1 MGGIQRYR
9 QASRYTK
16 PVNETSYNHHIARLG
31 RQIDRLEARD
41 SRFTWYRVL
50 AFTAGGLLTWGAFA
64 LAGSLWG
71 WLVFGLAAAV
81 FLGVV
86 ILHGQLRQR
95 ITCFQIWRNLAEED
109 LARLTLDW
117 EHVPAPVW
125 SPQGSR
131 GPLATDLDLTG
142 PHSLHHLLDVSLSR
156 QGSALLAQW
165 LCAGEPDL
173 EAITVRQPLVR
184 ELARQRRFR
193 LRLLLNYRRAQ
204 EAPLDGEALLDWL
217 QTPFPAGRLRWLLP
231 LASILVAFNLG
242 LFLLSIFAGLP
253 NYWVVTLVLYIG
265 FYYFNGSTLDEF
277 LEAVVRMDRELVR
290 LRTLL
295 TFIERYPLQD
305 APHLERLL
313 ASLREQETA
322 PTRLVRRITWV
333 TGLASVRMNPVLGL
347 LANAVLPWDF
357 AAAALAGHYRQA
369 LAERL
374 PRWLEA
380 LYNLEALSGLGSFA
394 ALNPANTF
402 PEIRFDATPVFF
414 ARRLGHPLLPSR
426 LKICNDYQVNE
437 LGEIAIITG
446 SNMAGKSTFLKTIGI
461 NLCLAYAGGPVDAAS
476 LSSMPFRLHTCM
488 RISDSI
494 TDGFSYFYAE
504 VRCLRTLLDRLAQD
518 GLPLLYLIDEIFR
531 GTNNRERLIG
541 SRAYLQSL
549 IGAAGIGFLA
559 THDLELAS
567 LAERS
572 RLVSNHHFREEV
584 ADGRLVFDYLIRPGP
599 CPSTNALKIMAM
611 EGLPVEVE
619 EHEAGTTKLSE

>member
-1 MGGIQRYR
+1 MNIHTTRITR
-9 QASRYTK
+9 FTR
-16 PVNETSYNHHIARLG
+16 HIERLG

-41 SRFTWYRVL
+41 RRFTGHRLL
-50 AFTAGGLLTWGAFA
+50 AFTGGALLAWAAFS
-64 LAGSLWG
+64 LGGSTWG
-71 WLVFGLAAAV
+71 WLVLALAGAV

-86 ILHGQLRQR
+86 VLHGQLRQR
-95 ITCFQIWRNLAEED
+95 IACFHIWRELAQED
-109 LARLTLDW
+109 LARLALDW
-117 EHVPAPVW
+117 VHIPLPVW
-125 SPQGSR
+125 SPEGSR
-131 GPLATDLDLTG
+131 GPLSTDLDLTG
-142 PHSLHHLLDVSLSR
+142 PQSLHHLLDVSVSR
-156 QGSALLAQW
+156 QGSELLARW

-173 EAITVRQPLVR
+173 EAITTRQPAVG

-204 EAPLDGEALLDWL
+204 DAPLDGEVLLAWL
-217 QTPFPAGRLRWLLP
+217 QTPFPRERLRWLLP
-231 LASILVAFNLG
+231 AAAVLVALNLV
-242 LFLLSIFAGLP
+242 LFLLASFAGLP

-265 FYYFNGSTLDEF
+265 FYYFNSATLNEF
-277 LEAVVRMDRELVR
+277 LEAVVRMDRELLR

-295 TFIERYPLQD
+295 AFLEQYPLRD

-313 ASLREQETA
+313 APLRSQDA
-322 PTRLVRRITWV
+322 SPTRLVRRITWV
-333 TGLASVRMNPVLGL
+333 TGLAGVRMNPVLGL
-347 LANAVLPWDF
+347 LINAVLPWDF
-357 AAAALAGHYRQA
+357 AVAVLAGRYRQA

-380 LYNLEALSGLGSFA
+380 LYTLEALSGLGNFA
-394 ALNPANTF
+394 ALNPAYAF
-402 PEIRFDATPVFF
+402 PEIYSDASPVFS
-414 ARRLGHPLLPSR
+414 AKQLGHPLLPPEQR
-426 LKICNDYQVNE
+426 VRNDYQVNE

-476 LSSMPFRLHTCM
+476 LSSRPFRLHTCM

-494 TDGFSYFYAE
+494 ADGFSYFYAE
-504 VRCLRTLLDRLAQD
+504 VRCLRTLLDRLEQD

-549 IGAAGIGFLA
+549 VGAAGVGFLA

-567 LAERS
+567 LAERN

-611 EGLPVEVE
+611 EGLPVETE
-619 EHEAGTTKLSE
+619 KSETSMEDG